1 MIWLDFDVNSYFLVL
16 SKMAKVGMRHR
27 ESFNELVGNLSR
39 DAVKITHPNRMAL
52 LAMNNKI
59 FSDGLENHLE
69 QQQPTQNPT
78 QQVYNPPPPQTAPY
92 VPAGAAASAAAP
104 ADGPP
109 SWMQAGA
116 RMGLGALTGLAKTGV
131 AAAKV
136 IHASYQAQEAARQA
150 AQATAIMDDDFDLF
164 SDGDDFRSI
173 AGGSDSMAI
182 EDAQQFH
189 EMQLRIHDQNM
200 ADAAAKRQRD
210 AIAMVENTHQRNPF
224 DDGGAT
230 FRLMNR
236 GTTAS
241 APQIMQFAIEDT
253 RPTFQHDGMDLITP
267 SSSSWMELPIP
278 TSLPPPLLPPP
289 RLLALPPPPVP
300 FSFDSAQAKRA
311 RVDSQAIVPYSRPAG
326 PSSAGTNRQLGVR
339 SKMSKA
345 VSKVT
350 PSEPPPG
357 ADGGTGRSK
366 RNTSGVAPT
375 PATDRRRYKKIGQ
388 VPGRTPEEKLDYLLK
403 QKGYQRVSQPQAS
416 RDGMLRLPPS
426 DGTNPFANV
435 FGGRSIGN

>member
-1 MIWLDFDVNSYFLVL
+1 
-16 SKMAKVGMRHR
+16 MAKVGMRHR
-27 ESFNELVGNLSR
+27 ENFNEIIGNLSR
-39 DAVKITHPNRMAL
+39 DAVQLTHPNRMAI

-69 QQQPTQNPT
+69 AQQPTQNPT

-92 VPAGAAASAAAP
+92 VPAAAAAASAAAP

-150 AQATAIMDDDFDLF
+150 AQATAIRDDDFDFDLF

-311 RVDSQAIVPYSRPAG
+311 RVDGAIVPYSRPAG
-326 PSSAGTNRQLGVR
+326 PSSAGANRQLGVR
-339 SKMSKA
+339 TKISKAVTKA

-357 ADGGTGRSK
+357 ADAGAGGTGRSK
-366 RNTSGVAPT
+366 RNTSGVAST
-375 PATDRRRYKKIGQ
+375 PAADRRRYKKIGQ

>member
-1 MIWLDFDVNSYFLVL
+1 
-16 SKMAKVGMRHR
+16 MAKVGMRHR
-27 ESFNELVGNLSR
+27 ENFNEIVGNLSR
-39 DAVKITHPNRMAL
+39 DAVRLTHPNRMAL

-59 FSDGLENHLE
+59 FASGLEDHLE
-69 QQQPTQNPT
+69 AQQPTQNPT
-78 QQVYNPPPPQTAPY
+78 QQVYSRPPPQVAPY
-92 VPAGAAASAAAP
+92 VPNAPPSQRPPIEASAAA
-104 ADGPP
+104 DGPP
-109 SWMQAGA
+109 AW
-116 RMGLGALTGLAKTGV
+116 MGLGVTGLSRV
-131 AAAKV
+131 ANLGGNALGGMISGLVQSGTAV
-136 IHASYQAQEAARQA
+136 ARTVHSSLQAQEAARQA
-150 AQATAIMDDDFDLF
+150 ARATAIRDDDFDF
-164 SDGDDFRSI
+164 HSDAGDFHSI
-173 AGGSDSMAI
+173 AGASDSMAI

-189 EMQLRIHDQNM
+189 EMRMQNHARDM
-200 ADAAAKRQRD
+200 AEAKARSQRD